1 MLKLER
7 NLSWQSTLMNNH
19 QSGGLDADGLR
30 VPRDVNFIKTKKRK
44 SGGAMDLTGHF
55 SRL

>member
-1 MLKLER
+1 
-7 NLSWQSTLMNNH
+7 MNNH